1 MIVSCAPEL
10 PKGSGHSLTREIDMK
25 IADKQKEE
33 MFIEHYVLTNN
44 ASESCVLAGYDKKN
58 SSQMGY
64 YLKKKLQKQ
73 IKKKQTETL
82 TDLSGKSISVL
93 QNLLETGS
101 PNVQFSTA
109 KLILELSGYSKQNI
123 NVDVNTN
130 SELDKKSDKEL
141 FGELD
146 FIFKNH
152 NPDWLDEFL
161 EKQKK

>member
-1 MIVSCAPEL
+1 
-10 PKGSGHSLTREIDMK
+10 MK

-33 MFIEHYVLTNN
+33 LFVEHYVLTNN
-44 ASESCVLAGYDKKN
+44 ASESCVLAGYKKEN

-93 QNLLETGS
+93 QNLLDTGS

-109 KLILELSGYSKQNI
+109 KLILELSGYNKQSINLNI
-123 NVDVNTN
+123 EDNKDSGKTDE
-130 SELDKKSDKEL
+130 ELY
-141 FGELD
+141 GELA
-146 FIFKNH
+146 FLFKDH
-152 NPDWLDEFL
+152 NPNWLDDFL
-161 EKQKK
+161 KKQKKKN

>member
-1 MIVSCAPEL
+1 
-10 PKGSGHSLTREIDMK
+10 MK

-33 MFIEHYVLTNN
+33 LFVEHYVLTNN
-44 ASESCVLAGYDKKN
+44 ASESCVLAGYKKEN

-93 QNLLETGS
+93 QNLLDTGS

-109 KLILELSGYSKQNI
+109 KLILELSGYNKQNI
-123 NVDVNTN
+123 NLNIEDNKDSGKT
-130 SELDKKSDKEL
+130 DKEL

-146 FIFKNH
+146 FLFKDH
-152 NPDWLDEFL
+152 NPNWLDEFL
-161 EKQKK
+161 EKQKKKK

>member
-1 MIVSCAPEL
+1 
-10 PKGSGHSLTREIDMK
+10 MK

-33 MFIEHYVLTNN
+33 LFVEHYVLTNN
-44 ASESCVLAGYDKKN
+44 ASESCVLAGYKKEN

-93 QNLLETGS
+93 QNLLDTGT
-101 PNVQFSTA
+101 PNIQFSTA
-109 KLILELSGYSKQNI
+109 KLILELSGYNKQSINLNI
-123 NVDVNTN
+123 EDNKDSGKT
-130 SELDKKSDKEL
+130 DKEL

-146 FIFKNH
+146 FLFKDH
-152 NPDWLDEFL
+152 NPNWLDDFL
-161 EKQKK
+161 KKQKKKN

>member
-1 MIVSCAPEL
+1 
-10 PKGSGHSLTREIDMK
+10 MK

-33 MFIEHYVLTNN
+33 LFIEHYVLTNN

-93 QNLLETGS
+93 QNLLDTGT

-123 NVDVNTN
+123 NLDVNTN
-130 SELDKKSDKEL
+130 SELDKKTDKEL

-146 FIFKNH
+146 FIFKNN

-161 EKQKK
+161 QKQKKK

>member
-1 MIVSCAPEL
+1 
-10 PKGSGHSLTREIDMK
+10 MK

-33 MFIEHYVLTNN
+33 LFVEHYVLTNN
-44 ASESCVLAGYDKKN
+44 ASESCVLAGYKKEN

-93 QNLLETGS
+93 QNLLDTGS

-109 KLILELSGYSKQNI
+109 KLILELSGYNKQSI
-123 NVDVNTN
+123 NVNIEDNKDSGKTDE
-130 SELDKKSDKEL
+130 ELY
-141 FGELD
+141 GELA
-146 FIFKNH
+146 FLFKDH
-152 NPDWLDEFL
+152 NPNWLDDFL
-161 EKQKK
+161 KKQKKKN

>member
-1 MIVSCAPEL
+1 MVQFN
-10 PKGSGHSLTREIDMK
+10 KRYNMK

-33 MFIEHYVLTNN
+33 LFIEHYVLTNN
-44 ASESCVLAGYDKKN
+44 ASESCVLAGYKKEN

-93 QNLLETGS
+93 QNLLDTGS

-109 KLILELSGYSKQNI
+109 KLILELSGYNKQNI
-123 NVDVNTN
+123 NLNIEDNKDSGKT
-130 SELDKKSDKEL
+130 DKEL

-146 FIFKNH
+146 FLFKDH
-152 NPDWLDEFL
+152 NPNWLDEFL
-161 EKQKK
+161 EKQKKKK

>member
-1 MIVSCAPEL
+1 
-10 PKGSGHSLTREIDMK
+10 MK
-25 IADKQKEE
+25 KADINKEQL
-33 MFIEHYVLTNN
+33 FVEHYVLTNN
-44 ASESCVLAGYDKKN
+44 ASESCVLAGYKKEN

-93 QNLLETGS
+93 QNLLDTGS

-109 KLILELSGYSKQNI
+109 KLILELSGYNKQNI
-123 NVDVNTN
+123 NLNIEDNKDSGKT
-130 SELDKKSDKEL
+130 DKEL

-146 FIFKNH
+146 FLFKDH
-152 NPDWLDEFL
+152 NPNWLDEFL
-161 EKQKK
+161 EKQKKKK

>member
-1 MIVSCAPEL
+1 
-10 PKGSGHSLTREIDMK
+10 MK

-33 MFIEHYVLTNN
+33 LFVEHYVLTNN
-44 ASESCVLAGYDKKN
+44 ASESCVLAGYKKEN

-93 QNLLETGS
+93 QNLLDTGS

-109 KLILELSGYSKQNI
+109 KLILELSGYNKQSI
-123 NVDVNTN
+123 NVNIEDNKDSGKT
-130 SELDKKSDKEL
+130 DKEL
-141 FGELD
+141 FGELA
-146 FIFKNH
+146 FLFKDH

-161 EKQKK
+161 EKQKKKK